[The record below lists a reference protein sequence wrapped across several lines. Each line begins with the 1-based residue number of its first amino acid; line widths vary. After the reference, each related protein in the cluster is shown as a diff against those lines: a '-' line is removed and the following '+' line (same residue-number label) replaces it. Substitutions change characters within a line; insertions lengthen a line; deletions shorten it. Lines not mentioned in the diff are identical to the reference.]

1 MSVFVYT
8 TCNQLNPDML
18 HKTEGIVLGTTS
30 YSDTYSIAHLFT
42 RDFGRV
48 SYLLPMS
55 RGKRTKIRNSLFFP
69 LSVLHLEVEHMPL
82 RDVQRLKE
90 VERQFPLYELCTN
103 MTKVSLAFFISEFLS
118 FVLRES
124 DNNELT
130 FDYLKNSIETLEAAE
145 KGLANFHL
153 ALMMGLTRFLGI
165 YPNTEFTMERSFFD
179 LQHGVFVV
187 SEPMHSYYLNRRESA
202 YLRDLYRINYG
213 NMHLFKLSRNNRNE
227 IVDQLLDY
235 YRLHVYNFPPL
246 KSLEVLR
253 EMG

>member
-1 MSVFVYT
+1 
-8 TCNQLNPDML
+8 ML
-18 HKTEGIVLGTTS
+18 FKTEGIVLGTTS

-55 RGKRTKIRNSLFFP
+55 HGKKTKIRSSLFFP

-103 MTKVSLAFFISEFLS
+103 ITKVSLAFFISEFLS
-118 FVLRES
+118 VVLRES
-124 DNNELT
+124 DKNELT
-130 FDYLKNSIETLEAAE
+130 FGYLKNSIETLEVAE

-153 ALMMGLTRFLGI
+153 ALMIGLTRFLGI
-165 YPNTEFTMERSFFD
+165 YPNTEFSGDHSYFD
-179 LQHGVFVV
+179 LQHGEFVV
-187 SEPMHSYYLNRRESA
+187 SEPLHAYYLKRNESA
-202 YLRDLYRINYG
+202 YLRDLNRINYG

-235 YRLHVYNFPPL
+235 YRLHIYNFPPL

-253 EMG
+253 ELG